1 MIDDDC
7 PRPRGRPRST
17 SCKDAIFDATVALL
31 EERRYADVTIEGVA
45 ERAGV
50 GKQTIYKWWGSKAR
64 LAMEAYAARTL
75 IEIPEADTGYVE
87 EDLVRL
93 LTAGCRFL
101 ANGKAGTTLA
111 GLLAEAQSNPEIADA
126 FRETYLSA
134 RRATAVRAIQKG
146 VERGQLIEGLDVE
159 LLVDLIHAPL
169 WYRLLVFKGPLDA
182 KLAREIVRHVIAPLS
197 VGRTEEAR
205 ERAPKRASPKA
216 RVARGDGDARKRGRD
231 PAR

>member
-1 MIDDDC
+1 VIDDDC
-7 PRPRGRPRST
+7 PRRRGRPRST
-17 SCKDAIFDATVALL
+17 SCKDAILDATIALL
-31 EERRYADVTIEGVA
+31 EEGRYADLTIEGVA

-75 IEIPEADTGYVE
+75 IEIPEADTGCVE

-101 ANGKAGTTLA
+101 GNGKAGATLG
-111 GLLAEAQSNPEIADA
+111 GLLAEAQSNPELAEA

-134 RRATAVRAIQKG
+134 RRATATRAINKG

-169 WYRLLVFKGPLDA
+169 WYRLLVFKGPLDGN
-182 KLAREIVRHVIAPLS
+182 LAREIVRHVIAPLS
-197 VGRTEEAR
+197 VGRME
-205 ERAPKRASPKA
+205 K
-216 RVARGDGDARKRGRD
+216 ARKRSPPKAQLARGNGGARKPVRRP
-231 PAR
+231 PAAR